1 MIHRN
6 LTVTVELL
14 HNSLCRRK
22 EMTAYSKIP
31 PTITSKL
38 VSLCTQTASINFNV
52 FDSGQELV

>member
-22 EMTAYSKIP
+22 EMAAYAKIH

-38 VSLCTQTASINFNV
+38 VIRCTQTASINCNV
-52 FDSGQELV
+52 FDSGQELI